1 MKGSL
6 LGTFW
11 NSVSSRPNLSAT
23 EHFEAFGAALFLFL
37 DSLICSEAE
46 LALASKI
53 FFVSVSIP
61 TSDWM
66 LRRIL

>member
-1 MKGSL
+1 
-6 LGTFW
+6 
-11 NSVSSRPNLSAT
+11 
-23 EHFEAFGAALFLFL
+23 
-37 DSLICSEAE
+37 LICSEAE